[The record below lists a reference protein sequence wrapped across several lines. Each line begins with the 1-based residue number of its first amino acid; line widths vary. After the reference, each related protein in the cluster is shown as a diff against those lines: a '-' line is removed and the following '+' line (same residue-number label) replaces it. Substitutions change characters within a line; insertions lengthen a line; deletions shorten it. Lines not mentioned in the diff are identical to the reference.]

1 VVKGDTY
8 GSKESEHSSSSEMI
22 SLNNSIVL
30 CERVGNR
37 GKVVYSIKQTRP
49 VYSIIP
55 KNPIQARAGNRKG
68 NSG

>member
-30 CERVGNR
+30 EVGKSR
-37 GKVVYSIKQTRP
+37 Y
-49 VYSIIP
+49 
-55 KNPIQARAGNRKG
+55 
-68 NSG
+68 